1 MMDWLSGKKRRPS
14 RVNRRRRKLS
24 ISLPDSSSSSCNE
37 RLPLERIHYDRLF
50 SICTQRFQSHSRFFF
65 LNDNGANFDAL
76 LLSYITI
83 TTVMG
88 FSKQQVVRGQKPF
101 DYNSIDGP
109 RRLFSIHRLAGR
121 HFCVPHIESR
131 PPSLGLYGVIFF
143 SKWIPWK
150 KKEILHAAFPTH
162 RERRNVQ
169 RKA

>member
-1 MMDWLSGKKRRPS
+1 MTGS
-14 RVNRRRRKLS
+14 
-24 ISLPDSSSSSCNE
+24 
-37 RLPLERIHYDRLF
+37 
-50 SICTQRFQSHSRFFF
+50 FQSAHLPAVPIVVGFFF
-65 LNDNGANFDAL
+65 LNDKGANFDAL

-143 SKWIPWK
+143 SKWIP
-150 KKEILHAAFPTH
+150 
-162 RERRNVQ
+162 
-169 RKA
+169 